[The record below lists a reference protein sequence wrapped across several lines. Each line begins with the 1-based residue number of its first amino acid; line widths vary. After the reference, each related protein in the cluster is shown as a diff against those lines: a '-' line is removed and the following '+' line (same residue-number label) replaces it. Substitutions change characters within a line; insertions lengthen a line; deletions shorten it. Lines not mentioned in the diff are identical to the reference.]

1 MTDLSDDPL
10 PDVPAG
16 ALRGTYTINPW
27 MNPEGWAREQRA
39 LGAAS
44 RLEWQRLH
52 ATLSGLG
59 AKVELVPPQAGLP
72 DLVFTANAAVVLDG
86 KALLARFRHPERQR
100 EEPHFETAFS
110 RLKERGLVTAIE
122 KLPEGIVL
130 EGAGD
135 CVWDETRGLFWM
147 GYGPRSDAAAR
158 DYVRAE
164 FGVHAVALELADNR
178 FYHMDTALCPLSR
191 SELMYYPDAFTSAG
205 RHLIQDASYRSTVFR
220 FRRRCPAP
228 RCERG
233 LPCRHHRA
241 FRLQRTPPRP
251 AEGARL
257 LRGGHAARLFPAQR
271 GQRLLPDAAA

>member
-1 MTDLSDDPL
+1 MRAAR
-10 PDVPAG
+10 AG
-16 ALRGTYTINPW
+16 A
-27 MNPEGWAREQRA
+27 AC
-39 LGAAS
+39 

-147 GYGPRSDAAAR
+147 GYGPRSDAAAP
-158 DYVRAE
+158 DNVRARI
-164 FGVHAVALELADNR
+164 G
-178 FYHMDTALCPLSR
+178 S
-191 SELMYYPDAFTSAG
+191 
-205 RHLIQDASYRSTVFR
+205 
-220 FRRRCPAP
+220 RRR
-228 RCERG
+228 
-233 LPCRHHRA
+233 
-241 FRLQRTPPRP
+241 
-251 AEGARL
+251 GARACRQPFL
-257 LRGGHAARLFPAQR
+257 PHGHGALPA
-271 GQRLLPDAAA
+271 LPQ